1 MDMTFEKAFE
11 AYIKNQIVIDWG
23 FQFLIT
29 IKQSNGYNRD
39 IGGYYTLYENGY
51 KLIINGESLGN
62 TPIQEAIIL
71 DPQGMP
77 VARDTE
83 DLRRSSSED

>member
-1 MDMTFEKAFE
+1 MTFEKAFL
-11 AYIKNQIVIDWG
+11 AYIQNQIIVAWG

-29 IKQSNGYNRD
+29 IKQRDGYSRD
-39 IGGYYTLYENGY
+39 IGGYYTEYANGY
-51 KLIINGESLGN
+51 RLIISGESLGK

-71 DPQGMP
+71 DPEGMP

-83 DLRRSSSED
+83 DLRRSVQDEE

>member
-1 MDMTFEKAFE
+1 MTFEEAFT
-11 AYIKNQIVIDWG
+11 AYIQNQKVVSWG
-23 FQFLIT
+23 FQLLIT
-29 IKQSNGYNRD
+29 IKQPNGYSRD

-51 KLIINGESLGN
+51 KLIISGESLGK

-71 DPQGMP
+71 DVEGMP

-83 DLRRSSSED
+83 DLRRSVQEEE

>member
-1 MDMTFEKAFE
+1 MTFEEAFV
-11 AYIKNQIVIDWG
+11 AYIKNQVVVDWG
-23 FQFLIT
+23 FQLLIT
-29 IKQSNGYNRD
+29 IKQPNGYSRD

-51 KLIINGESLGN
+51 KLIVSGESLGK

-71 DPQGMP
+71 DPAGMP

-83 DLRRSSSED
+83 DLRRSVQDEA